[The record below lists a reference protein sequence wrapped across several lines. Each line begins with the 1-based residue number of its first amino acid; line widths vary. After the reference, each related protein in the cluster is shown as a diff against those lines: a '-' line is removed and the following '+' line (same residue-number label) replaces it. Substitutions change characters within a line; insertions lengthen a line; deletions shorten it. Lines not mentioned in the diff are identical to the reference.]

1 MSDLKT
7 LIAQAISMKEG
18 NKELAL
24 FYHPTGNAQTDWSAD
39 LGNPSRHVN
48 LGESVGEFRSDCCS
62 TPEAAVQ
69 DLIEQLRQHQ
79 QGDSA

>member
-1 MSDLKT
+1 MSDLKA
-7 LIAQAISMKEG
+7 LIDQAISMKEG
-18 NKELAL
+18 NKEFAL

-39 LGNPSRHVN
+39 LGNPCSSVN
-48 LGESVGEFRSDCCS
+48 LGESTGEFQSDCCS

-79 QGDSA
+79 QGDPA